1 MVHLAV
7 SSMFF
12 HEYPLEEIFSF
23 VVEAGCDS
31 VEFWVETPSYWM
43 AGQPEDELVQ
53 TMQKFPELVSPTLHA
68 PILDLNPT
76 SINPAV
82 AEVSVRCTIDAI
94 RLAARTGIT
103 VVTVHPGRR
112 TAKRPPSA
120 PDYVRFARYIRAL
133 EEAASGSGVRVS
145 MENMERKVN
154 SLLCTP
160 DDMRELLDREH
171 WLWFTLDISHALR
184 AGTEEVRR
192 YIDLCGDRLANVHV
206 GGSAD
211 GRMHLPIDGDDG
223 MAGILRY
230 LLQSGYRGNLTL
242 ELEDRN
248 FTHDLTAE
256 EKVLVLSRE
265 LAFMRDCFV

>member
-1 MVHLAV
+1 MVQFAV

-43 AGQPEDELVQ
+43 AGQPEDELVY
-53 TMQKFPELVSPTLHA
+53 TLQKFPELVSPTMHA

-82 AEVSVRCTIDAI
+82 AEISVRYTVEAV
-94 RLAARTGIT
+94 RLAARAGIR

-112 TAKRPPSA
+112 TAKRPPGA
-120 PDYVRFARYIRAL
+120 PDYTRFGRYIRAL
-133 EEAASGSGVRVS
+133 EEAAKEQGVRVS
-145 MENMERKVN
+145 MENMEPKVN

-160 DDMRELLDREH
+160 EDMRELLDREP
-171 WLWFTLDISHALR
+171 WLWFTLDISHALG
-184 AGTEEVRR
+184 AGPEEVRR

-206 GGSAD
+206 GGSSN
-211 GRMHLPIDGDDG
+211 GRMHLPVDGDEG
-223 MAGILRY
+223 IAGILCH
-230 LLQSGYRGNLTL
+230 LLESGYKDNLTL

-248 FTHDLTAE
+248 FTHDLSAE
-256 EKVLVLSRE
+256 EKVLVIARE
-265 LAFMRDCFV
+265 LAFMRDCLV

>member
-1 MVHLAV
+1 MVHFAV

-23 VVEAGCDS
+23 IVEAGCDS

-43 AGQPEDELVQ
+43 AGQPEDELVH
-53 TMQKFPELVSPTLHA
+53 TMQKFPDLVSPTLHA

-82 AEVSVRCTIDAI
+82 AEVSVRYTVEAV
-94 RLAARTGIT
+94 RLAARIGIR

-112 TAKRPPSA
+112 TAKRPPGA
-120 PDYVRFARYIRAL
+120 PDYTRFARYIRAL
-133 EEAASGSGVRVS
+133 EEAASEPGVRVA
-145 MENMERKVN
+145 MENMEQKVN

-160 DDMRELLDREH
+160 DDMRELLDREP

-184 AGTEEVRR
+184 AGPEEVRR

-206 GGSAD
+206 GGSAN
-211 GRMHLPIDGDDG
+211 GKMHLPIDGDDG
-223 MAGILRY
+223 MAEILRY
-230 LLQSGYRGNLTL
+230 LLESGYEGNLTL

-248 FTHDLTAE
+248 FTHDLSAE
-256 EKVLVLSRE
+256 EKVLVLCRE